1 MSNNRNHA
9 VANESH
15 KMVGQSLF
23 MSLVVLAVIGV
34 VISNISPSDAHGYW
48 IFLLVVFAGTAI
60 YCGRKQESVDGDP
73 IGGLVLK
80 QVIHWGAALVAIL
93 CVYTLL
99 HTGRINY
106 EEAGLIILLILALA
120 TFIAGIQVGWR
131 FYVLGILLALTTVIA
146 AYIEQ
151 FMWVILLL
159 AVAIVAVTFYGS
171 KHKAAE

>member
-1 MSNNRNHA
+1 MI
-9 VANESH
+9 
-15 KMVGQSLF
+15 GQSLF
-23 MSLVVLAVIGV
+23 ISLVVLALIGV

-60 YCGRKQESVDGDP
+60 YCGRKQASMDGENM
-73 IGGLVLK
+73 GGLVLK

-106 EEAGLIILLILALA
+106 EEAGLIMLLILALA
-120 TFIAGIQVGWR
+120 TFLAGIQVGWR
-131 FYVLGILLALTTVIA
+131 FYVLGTLLALTTVVA

-151 FMWVILLL
+151 FMWVILLV
-159 AVAIVAVTFYGS
+159 AVAIIAVTFYWS
-171 KHKAAE
+171 KHKMTE